1 MQDLRAAAVQFNHAP
16 GDPAANWDTVHT
28 FVERA
33 AEQGVDLLSFPE
45 MCLPGYWHLRDA
57 PRADL
62 VALSEP
68 IPDGPST
75 QELLRLAR
83 AHEMTIGAGLLEQAD
98 DGALYNAFVVATPTG
113 EAHVHRK
120 LHCFL
125 NEHLSSGD
133 SFTVFDV
140 PTLGRIGVLTCWDNN
155 LVENARITALK
166 GATLLLAPHQTG
178 GCDSRSPEAMG
189 LIDPELWH
197 NRHEDPE
204 AIEAAFRGPK
214 GRGWL
219 MRWLPARA
227 HDNGMFLVFSNGVGL
242 DDGEVRTGNAMILD
256 PYGRIVEETWAAA
269 DTMVV
274 ADLDADLLERC
285 TGQRWLRGRRPEL
298 YEPLATRTGEELGP
312 REVRFKRE

>member
-16 GDPAANWDTVHT
+16 GDPSANWDTMHG
-28 FVERA
+28 FVDRA

-62 VALSEP
+62 VSLSEP

-75 QELLRLAR
+75 QELLRLAD
-83 AHEMTIGAGLLEQAD
+83 AHEMTIGAGLIEAAD
-98 DGALYNAFVVATPTG
+98 DGALYNAFVVATPAGTT
-113 EAHVHRK
+113 HVHRK

-133 SFTVFDV
+133 SFTVFDA
-140 PTLGRIGVLTCWDNN
+140 PGLGRIGVLTCWDNN

-166 GATLLLAPHQTG
+166 GAELLLAPHQTG

-204 AIEAAFRGPK
+204 AIEDAFRGPK

-242 DDGEVRTGNAMILD
+242 DDGEVRTGNAMVLD
-256 PYGRIVEETWAAA
+256 PYGRIVEETGAAA
-269 DTMVV
+269 DKMVV
-274 ADLDADLLERC
+274 ADLDADLLEMC
-285 TGQRWLRGRRPEL
+285 TGQRWLRGRRPAL
-298 YEPLATRTGEELGP
+298 YEPLATRTGEELDP
-312 REVRFKRE
+312 REARFKRD